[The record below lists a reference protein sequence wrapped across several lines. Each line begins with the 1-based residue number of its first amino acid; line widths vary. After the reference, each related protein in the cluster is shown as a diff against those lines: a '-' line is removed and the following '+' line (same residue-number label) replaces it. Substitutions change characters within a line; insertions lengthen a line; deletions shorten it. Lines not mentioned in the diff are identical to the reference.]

1 MPGTME
7 NADGEQTPGKF
18 ENDKDPLVED
28 EEEGNLAAANP
39 NLVEEPEGN
48 GLDIHDNVNNHLRT
62 MSEYKNWI
70 KGLMDISLL
79 TANAN
84 QMRQA
89 FDLCEPFRTLLVLLL
104 SLSITLQLVASCLLV
119 LDHLAAKANNF
130 ALCRRCPDLYLFL
143 TLSLYHHKVHC
154 GHRSHCGRRD
164 HCQHSGSCLL
174 GSRW

>member
-39 NLVEEPEGN
+39 NLVIEPEEN

-130 ALCRRCPDLYLFL
+130 PLCRRYTAAIGLIVVVVIIVNILAVAFWG
-143 TLSLYHHKVHC
+143 HGGENC
-154 GHRSHCGRRD
+154 GPHPY
-164 HCQHSGSCLL
+164 
-174 GSRW
+174 